1 MLYYSKDKIEGT
13 RNGLNP
19 QIYPNVDWY
28 SELFRSTVQNQKA
41 NMSVSGGGEVAQY
54 YLSVSYTD
62 EKGLLKVD
70 KMNNFNNN
78 ID

>member
-1 MLYYSKDKIEGT
+1 M
-13 RNGLNP
+13 GLNP

-28 SELFRSTVQNQKA
+28 SELFKSTVQNQKA

-62 EKGLLKVD
+62 EKD
-70 KMNNFNNN
+70 CWNWQNE
-78 ID
+78 

>member
-1 MLYYSKDKIEGT
+1 M
-13 RNGLNP
+13 
-19 QIYPNVDWY
+19 
-28 SELFRSTVQNQKA
+28 QNQKA

-78 ID
+78 IDIKRYNLTC